1 MSRTGPARV
10 SSRHIAA
17 VSVLAAALAACAPTK
32 LSITPEQGSLEQLP
46 APASVLVYTFAVSPD
61 EVQLT
66 KGIEPEIA
74 QAMSGTPRTEQEI
87 QLGHAVAQTIADE
100 IVSRVQQMGLAAT
113 RADGSPPAYGN
124 NALVQG
130 QLVSIDEGNQTER
143 VVIGLGFGRS
153 NVAANVQVSSS
164 NAGTVTPIE
173 SMMVNA
179 ESGDM
184 PGAAETMG
192 VGGITGHLALS
203 AATTTVGQFANYGLS
218 ASASAEAKRLGD
230 KVADELKAV
239 FQQQGWVPL

>member
-1 MSRTGPARV
+1 MLQSHQGRLRSRRL
-10 SSRHIAA
+10 AA
-17 VSVLAAALAACAPTK
+17 VCILSAALAACAPTK
-32 LSITPEQGSLEQLP
+32 VSITPEQGSLEQLP
-46 APASVLVYTFAVSPD
+46 QPSSVLVYTFAVSPD

-66 KGIEPEIA
+66 QGIEPAIA
-74 QAMSGTPRTEQEI
+74 QAVSGTPRTEQEI

-100 IVSRVQQMGLAAT
+100 IVLQVQQMGLAAT
-113 RADGSPPAYGN
+113 RASGQPPAYGN

-130 QLVSIDEGNQTER
+130 QLISIDEGNQTER

-153 NVAANVQVSSS
+153 NVAASVQVSSS
-164 NAGTVTPIE
+164 NAGTITPIE
-173 SMMVNA
+173 SVTVNA

-230 KVADELKAV
+230 KVATELKAV
-239 FQQQGWVPL
+239 FQQQGWLPL

>member
-1 MSRTGPARV
+1 MLQSHQGRLRSRRL
-10 SSRHIAA
+10 AA
-17 VSVLAAALAACAPTK
+17 VCILSAALAACAPTK
-32 LSITPEQGSLEQLP
+32 VSITPEQGSLEQLP
-46 APASVLVYTFAVSPD
+46 QPSSVLVYTFAVSPD

-66 KGIEPEIA
+66 QGIEPAIA
-74 QAMSGTPRTEQEI
+74 QAVSGTPRTEQEI

-100 IVSRVQQMGLAAT
+100 IVSQVQQMGLAAT
-113 RADGSPPAYGN
+113 RASGQPPAYGN

-130 QLVSIDEGNQTER
+130 QLISIDEGNQTER

-153 NVAANVQVSSS
+153 NVAASVQVSSS
-164 NAGTVTPIE
+164 NAGTITPIE
-173 SMMVNA
+173 SVTVDA

-230 KVADELKAV
+230 KVATELKAV
-239 FQQQGWVPL
+239 FQQQGWLPL

>member
-1 MSRTGPARV
+1 MSRSGPARV
-10 SSRHIAA
+10 CSRQIAA

-46 APASVLVYTFAVSPD
+46 APASVLVYTFAASPS

-74 QAMSGTPRTEQEI
+74 QAINGTPRTEQEI
-87 QLGHAVAQTIADE
+87 ALGHAVAQTIADE
-100 IVSRVQQMGLAAT
+100 IVAKVQQMGLAAM
-113 RADGSPPAYGN
+113 RAAGQPPASGN
-124 NALVQG
+124 NALVEG

-153 NVAANVQVSSS
+153 NVAASVQVSSS

-173 SMMVNA
+173 SMTVNA

-239 FQQQGWVPL
+239 FQQQGWLPL

>member
-1 MSRTGPARV
+1 MLQSHQGRLRSRRL
-10 SSRHIAA
+10 AA
-17 VSVLAAALAACAPTK
+17 VCILSAALAACAPTK
-32 LSITPEQGSLEQLP
+32 VSITPEQGSLEQLP
-46 APASVLVYTFAVSPD
+46 QPSSVLVYTFAVSPD

-66 KGIEPEIA
+66 QGIEPAIA
-74 QAMSGTPRTEQEI
+74 QAVSGTPRTEQEI

-100 IVSRVQQMGLAAT
+100 IVSQVQQMGLAAT
-113 RADGSPPAYGN
+113 RASGQPPAYGN

-130 QLVSIDEGNQTER
+130 QLISIDEGNQTER

-153 NVAANVQVSSS
+153 NVAASVQVSSS
-164 NAGTVTPIE
+164 NAGTITPIE
-173 SMMVNA
+173 SVTVNA

-230 KVADELKAV
+230 KVATELKAV
-239 FQQQGWVPL
+239 FQQQGWLPL

>member
-1 MSRTGPARV
+1 MSRSEAVRIC
-10 SSRHIAA
+10 SRQFAA
-17 VSVLAAALAACAPTK
+17 ASVLAAALAACAPTK
-32 LSITPEQGSLEQLP
+32 LSVTPEQGSLEQLP
-46 APASVLVYTFAVSPD
+46 APSSVLVYTFAVSPG

-66 KGIEPEIA
+66 QGIEPAIA

-100 IVSRVQQMGLAAT
+100 IVTRVQQMGLAAT
-113 RADGSPPAYGN
+113 RASGQPPAYGN
-124 NALVQG
+124 KALVQG
-130 QLVSIDEGNQTER
+130 QLISIDEGNQTER
-143 VVIGLGFGRS
+143 VVIGLGYGRS

-179 ESGDM
+179 ASGDM

-239 FQQQGWVPL
+239 FQQQGWLPL

>member
-1 MSRTGPARV
+1 MSRSGAARIC
-10 SSRHIAA
+10 SRHFAA
-17 VSVLAAALAACAPTK
+17 VSVLAGALAACAPTK

-66 KGIEPEIA
+66 QGIEPAIA

-100 IVSRVQQMGLAAT
+100 IVSQVQQMGLAAT
-113 RADGSPPAYGN
+113 RADGSPPVYGN
-124 NALVQG
+124 NAVVQG
-130 QLVSIDEGNQTER
+130 QLLSIDEGNQTER
-143 VVIGLGFGRS
+143 VVIGLGYGRS

-164 NAGTVTPIE
+164 NAGTVTPIK

-203 AATTTVGQFANYGLS
+203 AATTTVGQLANYGLS

-239 FQQQGWVPL
+239 FQQQGWLPL

>member
-1 MSRTGPARV
+1 MLHSQPARAHC
-10 SSRHIAA
+10 RH
-17 VSVLAAALAACAPTK
+17 LAAAGILATALAACAPTK
-32 LSITPEQGSLEQLP
+32 LSVTPEQGSLEQLP
-46 APASVLVYTFAVSPD
+46 APSRILVYTFAVSPD

-87 QLGHAVAQTIADE
+87 KLGRAVAQTIADE
-100 IVSRVQQMGLAAT
+100 IVSQIQQMGLAAS
-113 RADGSPPAYGN
+113 RAAGTPPAYGN
-124 NALVQG
+124 NALIEG
-130 QLVSIDEGNQTER
+130 QLLSIDEGNQTER

-153 NVAANVQVSSS
+153 NVAANVQVSSKNEGS
-164 NAGTVTPIE
+164 TTPIE

-192 VGGITGHLALS
+192 VGGITGHLTLS

-230 KVADELKAV
+230 KVATELKAV
-239 FQQQGWVPL
+239 FQQQGWLPL